1 MSSSSSS
8 DEVYRV
14 KLSPLDDAHVES
26 LTGVTMA
33 TTATPATT
41 ATTATTATAATAA
54 TTATV
59 ATTATT
65 ATTARYQCSPAMA
78 RCDGLYDP
86 PHPL

>member
-26 LTGVTMA
+26 LTGVTM
-33 TTATPATT
+33 TTTETP
-41 ATTATTATAATAA
+41 ATAATAA

-65 ATTARYQCSPAMA
+65 ATMARYQCSPAMA

>member
-8 DEVYRV
+8 KEVYRV

-33 TTATPATT
+33 TTAT
-41 ATTATTATAATAA
+41 TATAATTA